1 MGIKKLSIIV
11 LMITLILILTN
22 KCKAVEN
29 IEEEKQY
36 NLNQEIKTRILPLMY
51 SKEKSE
57 SINGNVTVTEILND
71 WCKIENAEDSGWV
84 RLSKLK
90 EITTENNTENPVT
103 PETPNET
110 EPTNQED
117 NNENEEQPI
126 NQEDNNEEGST
137 NQEDVKELNK
147 TGYVSSDGLN
157 IRTEPNTSSE
167 IIHSFSYNARVTIT
181 GEIGDWYRIDY
192 EDQIGYVSKKYIS
205 DTRLPETTSRGG
217 IDRTKKNN
225 SNETVETKTESSNN
239 ENNKE
244 EQTAKQENSSSNS
257 KVTGAQVVEYAKQ
270 YIGYKY
276 KSGGATP
283 TTGFDCSGFTSYVF
297 KQFGIS
303 LNRSSSGQI
312 KNGIAVNKNDW
323 QQGDILVYKNE
334 SKTAIGHVGI
344 YIGNGNF
351 IHSANKKE
359 GVKITSTSSSYYSQR
374 YVGARRVI

>member
-1 MGIKKLSIIV
+1 MLYDIYYSLFPRKHNALDTV
-11 LMITLILILTN
+11 ILQQ
-22 KCKAVEN
+22 A
-29 IEEEKQY
+29 Q
-36 NLNQEIKTRILPLMY
+36 R
-51 SKEKSE
+51 
-57 SINGNVTVTEILND
+57 
-71 WCKIENAEDSGWV
+71 
-84 RLSKLK
+84 
-90 EITTENNTENPVT
+90 
-103 PETPNET
+103 
-110 EPTNQED
+110 
-117 NNENEEQPI
+117 
-126 NQEDNNEEGST
+126 
-137 NQEDVKELNK
+137 VKFFVICVWL
-147 TGYVSSDGLN
+147 D
-157 IRTEPNTSSE
+157 I
-167 IIHSFSYNARVTIT
+167 SF
-181 GEIGDWYRIDY
+181 
-192 EDQIGYVSKKYIS
+192 
-205 DTRLPETTSRGG
+205 
-217 IDRTKKNN
+217 
-225 SNETVETKTESSNN
+225 N